1 MSEWF
6 YHYKIPL
13 IFAGFGLILAILFL
27 TIGFLKTILLVLFIW
42 DFISKKS
49 DSLNNFKDRAVN
61 FGNIISL
68 IYIKI
73 IVGGMYDGKPNKTN
87 NRC

>member
-27 TIGFLKTILLVLFIW
+27 TIGFLKTILLVLFTALGTYLG
-42 DFISKKS
+42 FYLKE
-49 DSLNNFKDRAVN
+49 
-61 FGNIISL
+61 
-68 IYIKI
+68 
-73 IVGGMYDGKPNKTN
+73 VGFFEQFQRP
-87 NRC
+87 RR

>member
-27 TIGFLKTILLVLFIW
+27 NDRLFENHTAGAIYGTRYVSGILSQRSRIL
-42 DFISKKS
+42 
-49 DSLNNFKDRAVN
+49 
-61 FGNIISL
+61 
-68 IYIKI
+68 
-73 IVGGMYDGKPNKTN
+73 
-87 NRC
+87 